1 MINHGNG
8 NYQLSTNLHS
18 QKSLKVYDI
27 TGKSVLEDLYSKDN
41 YNLSL
46 TNNSPGIYIIKI
58 RGENGFIFQEKI
70 YR

>member
-1 MINHGNG
+1 M
-8 NYQLSTNLHS
+8 
-18 QKSLKVYDI
+18 
-27 TGKSVLEDLYSKDN
+27 GKSILEDLYTKDN

-46 TNNSPGIYIIKI
+46 TNNSSGIYIIKI

>member
-1 MINHGNG
+1 MGMGTI
-8 NYQLSTNLHS
+8 NYQQLCILKKTI
-18 QKSLKVYDI
+18 KVYDI
-27 TGKSVLEDLYSKDN
+27 MGKSILEDLYTKDN

-46 TNNSPGIYIIKI
+46 TNNSSGIYIIKI